1 MAVRRASN
9 MITPPG
15 LTVPMNEEK
24 NIQITEKANKSIVGL
39 WRIGSRASWS
49 DEPEEH
55 PSSSNIKLRTEKGAI
70 DAHVVVTSYARDDR
84 PQVDVSTTTGPLTI
98 RMTRTENSRFDLRAE
113 SHSGAITVYLPT
125 DFHGVIMY
133 RSRHLATFSRLAASL
148 RGVTMTSAPIGCDG
162 EVDCDNTMEVI
173 YSDRA
178 MCCDEIPKDC
188 DGIKINSPR
197 GRIHFLVAGEHP
209 PAFGGM
215 WDHLKTAI
223 GCGLDAIT
231 DDLDSNIHYP
241 LIQLFNTL
249 FFLWFT
255 AENLFVFTLSL
266 GLRDPTDVDP
276 IPYPRYGFGV
286 GRRTLLTPAPWAFA
300 ILFLVHV
307 LFAGSIAFVQWTERG
322 KEIIIRGLTWRWSAL
337 MLTSIVW
344 TAAWKEFRVVSGFN
358 WREEVFVYIPFAL
371 YDGWTLFIFTI
382 STFAAFAPNAIY
394 SGLGTKIAAIWLLSL
409 LVATAHGHAFF
420 TPGGNIPGNVAV
432 TWGIF
437 AIFAEQIE
445 PSVKWAALALG
456 IISVFA
462 IARSVYVIAEDIRA
476 GIGGGAIR
484 LPPDE
489 ERVPANGANGTN
501 GHTGSA

>member
-1 MAVRRASN
+1 MSMGLSR
-9 MITPPG
+9 TPQDLSRY
-15 LTVPMNEEK
+15 LT
-24 NIQITEKANKSIVGL
+24 
-39 WRIGSRASWS
+39 
-49 DEPEEH
+49 
-55 PSSSNIKLRTEKGAI
+55 
-70 DAHVVVTSYARDDR
+70 Y
-84 PQVDVSTTTGPLTI
+84 
-98 RMTRTENSRFDLRAE
+98 
-113 SHSGAITVYLPT
+113 
-125 DFHGVIMY
+125 
-133 RSRHLATFSRLAASL
+133 
-148 RGVTMTSAPIGCDG
+148 
-162 EVDCDNTMEVI
+162 
-173 YSDRA
+173 
-178 MCCDEIPKDC
+178 
-188 DGIKINSPR
+188 
-197 GRIHFLVAGEHP
+197 
-209 PAFGGM
+209 
-215 WDHLKTAI
+215 
-223 GCGLDAIT
+223 
-231 DDLDSNIHYP
+231 
-241 LIQLFNTL
+241 QLFNTL

-344 TAAWKEFRVVSGFN
+344 TAAWVRQWYVFAWFVSIIVSLLAAQTYLAIKKEFRVVSGFN
-358 WREEVFVYIPFAL
+358 WREEESDEMQFISV
-371 YDGWTLFIFTI
+371 IFTI

>member
-148 RGVTMTSAPIGCDG
+148 RGVTMTSAPIGRST
-162 EVDCDNTMEVI
+162 ET
-173 YSDRA
+173 
-178 MCCDEIPKDC
+178 
-188 DGIKINSPR
+188 
-197 GRIHFLVAGEHP
+197 
-209 PAFGGM
+209 
-215 WDHLKTAI
+215 W
-223 GCGLDAIT
+223 CGLDAIT